1 MKNHKVNP
9 AKYKRVIAILILT
22 CFQCYAAVIKI
33 EGLKFMMN
41 GVPMTLQFTNQ
52 SQDNRKSADDD
63 EIVANVTIDAVEI
76 NDSKVITEGNNLT
89 KEDISKD
96 KDKAVNRNPNHHTS
110 DDNEIAD
117 KSLRKVFENP
127 SVYVPISEDVANPEF
142 IPHGP
147 ERKQFRD
154 GLALI
159 DSKGGELSVQL

>member
-1 MKNHKVNP
+1 MKNHKINP

-41 GVPMTLQFTNQ
+41 GVPVTLQFANETK
-52 SQDNRKSADDD
+52 DNWKSADDD
-63 EIVANVTIDAVEI
+63 EIVANVTVDAVEI
-76 NDSKVITEGNNLT
+76 NDSKVITLSHLS
-89 KEDISKD
+89 KEDIPEDKD
-96 KDKAVNRNPNHHTS
+96 KDINSNPNHRTS
-110 DDNEIAD
+110 DDNIAAD
-117 KSLRKVFENP
+117 NLLRRGFEVP
-127 SVYVPISEDVANPEF
+127 SVYVPISEDMANPEF

-154 GLALI
+154 GLSLI